1 MCGDQVTITC
11 HVEPKSTAALTTQGS
26 TKVWLLDLAAVCL
39 DGSDPCPGLLGKTN
53 ARFVERVRGSKHCC
67 GLAHTMQPSKHPACI
82 CPRCEAR
89 GACARGS

>member
-53 ARFVERVRGSKHCC
+53 ARFVERVRGRKHC
-67 GLAHTMQPSKHPACI
+67 GLAHTHAAKQTSGMHLSPVRSQGCV
-82 CPRCEAR
+82 RQ
-89 GACARGS
+89 G